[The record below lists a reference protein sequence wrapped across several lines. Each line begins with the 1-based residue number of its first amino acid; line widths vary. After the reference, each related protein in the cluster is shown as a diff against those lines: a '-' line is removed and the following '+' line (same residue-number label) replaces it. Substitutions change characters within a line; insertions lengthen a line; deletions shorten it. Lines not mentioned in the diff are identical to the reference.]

1 MTNIRAD
8 ENGIDTR
15 FKPGGRTGRPRG
27 SKNKVTQDLRLA
39 VQQAFQNVGGIA
51 YLERLAVRE
60 PKVFAQLV
68 GKCIP
73 KEVHTTLDQRI
84 DLAVLIEDAR
94 QRVVEMSHELG
105 ATGVLIDGVAERVDD
120 TVHSS
125 SAVPADVADL
135 L

>member
-1 MTNIRAD
+1 MS
-8 ENGIDTR
+8 ENKRDVSHLDG
-15 FKPGGRTGRPRG
+15 KRTGRPRG
-27 SKNKVTQDLRLA
+27 SRNKLGGDLREA

-84 DLAVLIEDAR
+84 DLSVLIEDAR
-94 QRVVEMSHELG
+94 QRVVKMSHELG
-105 ATGVLIDGVAERVDD
+105 ATGVLIDGVAEHIED